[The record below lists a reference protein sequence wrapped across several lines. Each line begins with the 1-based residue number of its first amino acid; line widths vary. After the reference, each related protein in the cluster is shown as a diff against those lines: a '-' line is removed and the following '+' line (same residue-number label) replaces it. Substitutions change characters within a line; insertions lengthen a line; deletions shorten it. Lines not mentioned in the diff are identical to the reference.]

1 LSFDLA
7 MEVAS
12 YFRLKQPAAEAILRE
27 VKDAVETWKKHASD
41 LGIAR
46 AEQEI
51 MAAAF
56 KA

>member
-1 LSFDLA
+1 

-12 YFRLKQPAAEAILRE
+12 LFRLNHTAAESILRE
-27 VKDAVETWKKHASD
+27 VKGAVGTWKKQAID

-56 KA
+56 QA

>member
-1 LSFDLA
+1 

-12 YFRLKQPAAEAILRE
+12 FFRLNHPAAEAILRE
-27 VKDAVETWKKHASD
+27 VKVAVGTWKKQASD

-56 KA
+56 NA